1 MRKILNVVCTGLILT
16 AVLWASG
23 EDEGGGTE
31 KLKLSGWS
39 YEVDTVNDNLK
50 TFTEQTGIPADP
62 FFNFPSD
69 NYYEKQ
75 TTSFV
80 GGTNY
85 DVVYVRDSYLPEWAG
100 AEWIIPLDG
109 FDGIEDIKNDMSQSV
124 IDQMSFNGKLYGL
137 PYYAGRAVM
146 TYNSDHLE
154 QAGIDAPPAT
164 WDELLEQSRIIKE
177 MGISEYPIILFLN
190 KSQGVMDNLEIL
202 TAGHGGTLFDKNNN
216 PIFDGSDPAA
226 KEALAFMKD
235 NLGDLIDP
243 SSMVSDV
250 LDVVRAMAAGTRT
263 FTFLTDYNLKVLNDP
278 ESSTIA
284 GKAEM
289 ALIPGNDAVKS
300 GSIGWIRFY
309 SITANSRNPE
319 AAYELLKFL
328 GHRDKNGEFFVSK
341 RWALDFGLGFVQI
354 PLFQDEEINKDIS
367 AWGDP
372 AVMQMQDEYV
382 VGRPYRFTPW
392 FQEWQTSSWGE
403 IQKAVKGDE
412 PIDAVLAEMAENARS
427 IKAEY

>member
-1 MRKILNVVCTGLILT
+1 MRKVLSIACAGLILT
-16 AVLWASG
+16 SMLWAAG
-23 EDEGGGTE
+23 DDEGRE
-31 KLKLSGWS
+31 AENLKLAGWS

-50 TFTEQTGIPADP
+50 TFTEQTGIAVDP

-80 GGTNY
+80 GGSSY

-100 AEWIIPLDG
+100 AEWIIPLDR
-109 FDGIEDIKNDMSQSV
+109 FEGIEDIKKDMSQSV
-124 IDQMSFNGKLYGL
+124 IDQMSFNGELYGL

-146 TYNSDHLE
+146 TYNSEHLE
-154 QAGIDAPPAT
+154 KAGIDAPPTT

-177 MGISEYPIILFLN
+177 KGISEYPIILFLN

-202 TAGHGGTLFDKNNN
+202 TAGHGGSLFDENND
-216 PIFDGSDPAA
+216 PIFDGSEPAA
-226 KEALAFMKD
+226 KEALTFVKD

-243 SSMVSDV
+243 SSLVSDV

-263 FTFLTDYNLKVLNDP
+263 FTFLTDYNLKALNDP

-284 GKAEM
+284 GKAKM
-289 ALIPGNDAVKS
+289 ALIPGNDTVKS

-319 AAYELLKFL
+319 AAYELMKFL

-341 RWALDFGLGFVQI
+341 RWALNFGLGFVQI
-354 PLFQDEEINKDIS
+354 PLFEDEDINTNIS
-367 AWGDP
+367 TWGDP
-372 AVMQMQDEYV
+372 EVMRMQDEYIV
-382 VGRPYRFTPW
+382 SRPYRFTPW

-403 IQKAVKGDE
+403 IQKAIKGDE
-412 PIDAVLAEMAENARS
+412 PIDAVLEKMAEEARS
-427 IKAEY
+427 IKAAY